1 MKKNFFSRQSE
12 LIKLT
17 HPAIPIVLSFLLI
30 LAKLFPDSQVLRLH
44 SFEEKKGGGKK
55 KKHQEF

>member
-1 MKKNFFSRQSE
+1 MKNFFFSRQPE

-30 LAKLFPDSQVLRLH
+30 LAKLLPDFQVLRLH
-44 SFEEKKGGGKK
+44 SFEEKKGEK